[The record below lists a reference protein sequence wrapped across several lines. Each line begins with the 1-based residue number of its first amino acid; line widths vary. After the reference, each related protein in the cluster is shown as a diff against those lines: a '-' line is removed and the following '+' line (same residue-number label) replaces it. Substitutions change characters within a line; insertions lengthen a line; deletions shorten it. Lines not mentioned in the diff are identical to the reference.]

1 MREMKTP
8 TSGGRCCNHRAD
20 CQGTISRWSTQEEEV
35 CVFAPLALE
44 AAMSESQR
52 ANRLIHET
60 SPYLRQHAYNPVD
73 WYPWGEEALDQARRS
88 GKPILLSIGYSAC
101 HWCHV
106 MAHESF
112 EDEATAEVMNEW
124 FVNIKVDREERP
136 DLDKIYQTAFQ
147 ILHRRA
153 GGWPLTMFLTHDDQ
167 VPFVGGTYFPKT
179 PRYGMPA
186 FADILRR
193 VSAHYRQ
200 HLRELHEQNQTL
212 LEALHAEIATP
223 PSAVALTAAP
233 LRAGRDQLVRGFDP
247 VHGGFGGAPKFPN
260 SGGLERLLRSWVASV
275 QDGGQP
281 DQPAETALLLTL
293 RRMARGGIY
302 DHLGGG
308 FFRYSVDAE
317 WSVPHFEK
325 MLYDNG
331 PLLALYSQA
340 WRATAD
346 PLFRTV
352 AEETGEWVM
361 REMQAPDGGYYAT
374 LDADSEGEEGQFYL
388 WTPDQVQALLSTEE
402 YVAFAVC
409 YGLEQPPNFENH
421 AWHLRLTTE
430 PVELADQLG
439 VEPGRVSTWLASAR
453 RVLFEARARRVRPG
467 RDEKV
472 LTAWNG
478 LMIKGMAA
486 AGRHLGR
493 ADFVVSA
500 ERALDFIR
508 ANLWRDGRLR
518 AACKD
523 GQTRLNAYLDDYAF
537 LIDGILELLQCRWRD
552 GDLDFALTLTNVL
565 LDQFEDR
572 AAGGFFFTAHDHESL
587 IQRPKPA
594 YDDALPAGN
603 GVAARVLLRLGQLT
617 GRTAWLDAAERTL
630 RWAWP
635 TLQRIPTAC
644 SALLTALEEFL
655 EPAQIVVLRGEGAA
669 LEAWRARCVQPCA
682 PRRLTLAIPAEASL
696 PAGLLNEQRI
706 GAAPVTAYVCSGLQC
721 WPPMTTLA
729 ELECAL
735 ARTEAILPCTV
746 GIPPIR

>member
-1 MREMKTP
+1 
-8 TSGGRCCNHRAD
+8 
-20 CQGTISRWSTQEEEV
+20 
-35 CVFAPLALE
+35 
-44 AAMSESQR
+44 MSESQPV
-52 ANRLIHET
+52 NRLIHET
-60 SPYLRQHAYNPVD
+60 SPYLRQHAHNPVD
-73 WYPWGEEALDQARRS
+73 WYPWSEEALEQARRS

-112 EDEATAEVMNEW
+112 EDEATAQVMNAL

-136 DLDKIYQTAFQ
+136 DLDKIYQNAFQ
-147 ILHRRA
+147 LLQRRA

-186 FADILRR
+186 FTEILRR
-193 VSAHYRQ
+193 VSEHYRQ
-200 HLRELHEQNQTL
+200 HLGELRERNQVL
-212 LEALHAEIATP
+212 LDALRAETP
-223 PSAVALTAAP
+223 PTSTGIAILTAAP
-233 LRAGRDQLVRGFDP
+233 LQAGRDQLVRSFDP
-247 VHGGFGGAPKFPN
+247 VHGGFGDAPKFPN
-260 SGGLERLLRSWVASV
+260 AGGLERLLRCWVASA
-275 QDGGQP
+275 QGGGRP
-281 DQPAETALLLTL
+281 DQPAETAVLLTL
-293 RRMARGGIY
+293 RRMARGGLY

-317 WSVPHFEK
+317 WGIPHFEK

-352 AEETGEWVM
+352 AEETGEWAM

-374 LDADSEGEEGQFYL
+374 LDADSEGEEGKFYR
-388 WTPDQVQALLSTEE
+388 WTPDEVRALLSPEE
-402 YVAFAVC
+402 YASFAVC
-409 YGLEQPPNFENH
+409 YGLEQPPNFDHH
-421 AWHLRLTTE
+421 AWHLRLTAE
-430 PVELADQLG
+430 PVELAGRLG
-439 VEPGRVSTWLASAR
+439 VEPARIAAWLASAR
-453 RVLFEARARRVRPG
+453 RTLFEARSRRVWPG
-467 RDEKV
+467 RDEKI

-493 ADFVVSA
+493 VDFVASA
-500 ERALDFIR
+500 ERALDFTR
-508 ANLWRDGRLR
+508 AHLWREGRLR
-518 AACKD
+518 AVCKE
-523 GQTRLNAYLDDYAF
+523 GRARLNAYLDDYAF

-552 GDLDFALTLTNVL
+552 GDLDFALTLAEIL

-572 AAGGFFFTAHDHESL
+572 EAGGFFFTAHDHEPL

-603 GVAARVLLRLGQLT
+603 GVAAQVLLKLGHLT

-644 SALLTALEEFL
+644 NALLTALEELL
-655 EPAQIVVLRGEGAA
+655 EPTQVVVLRGEGMA
-669 LEAWRARCVQPCA
+669 LETWRARCAQPCA

-696 PAGLLNEQRI
+696 PAGLL
-706 GAAPVTAYVCSGLQC
+706 AARRTGGDPVTAYVCSGLQC
-721 WPPMTTLA
+721 LA
-729 ELECAL
+729 PIAALTELESEL
-735 ARTEAILPCTV
+735 ARTEAIAP
-746 GIPPIR
+746 

>member
-1 MREMKTP
+1 
-8 TSGGRCCNHRAD
+8 
-20 CQGTISRWSTQEEEV
+20 
-35 CVFAPLALE
+35 
-44 AAMSESQR
+44 MSESPR

-60 SPYLRQHAYNPVD
+60 SPYLRQHAHNPVD
-73 WYPWGEEALDQARRS
+73 WYPWGEEALDRARRS

-112 EDEATAEVMNEW
+112 EDEATARVMNEL

-136 DLDKIYQTAFQ
+136 DLDKIYQNAFQ
-147 ILHRRA
+147 LLHRRA
-153 GGWPLTMFLTHDDQ
+153 GGWPLTMFLTHDDH

-179 PRYGMPA
+179 PRHSMPA
-186 FADILRR
+186 FTEILRR

-200 HLRELHEQNQTL
+200 HSKELREQNQAL
-212 LEALHAEIATP
+212 LDALRAEMVAPSEAA
-223 PSAVALTAAP
+223 ALTAAP
-233 LRAGRDQLVRGFDP
+233 LQAGRDQLVRGFDP
-247 VHGGFGGAPKFPN
+247 VHGGFGDAPKFPHP
-260 SGGLERLLRSWVASV
+260 GGLERLLRHWVASA
-275 QDGGQP
+275 QGGQP
-281 DQPAETALLLTL
+281 DRPAETVVWHTL

-308 FFRYSVDAE
+308 FYRYSVDAE
-317 WSVPHFEK
+317 WGIPHFEK

-340 WRATAD
+340 WRATAE
-346 PLFRTV
+346 PLFRAV
-352 AEETGEWVM
+352 AEETGEWAM

-374 LDADSEGEEGQFYL
+374 LDADSEGEEGKFYR
-388 WTPDQVQALLSTEE
+388 WTPDQVRELLTTEE

-421 AWHLRLTTE
+421 AWHLRATAE
-430 PVELADQLG
+430 PAELASRLG
-439 VEPGRVSTWLASAR
+439 VEPAQVAAWLASAR
-453 RVLFEARARRVRPG
+453 RALLEARARRIWPG

-493 ADFVVSA
+493 MDFVASA
-500 ERALDFIR
+500 ERALDFIQTH
-508 ANLWRDGRLR
+508 LWRNGRLL
-518 AACKD
+518 AVHKD
-523 GQTRLNAYLDDYAF
+523 GQARLNAYLDDYAF
-537 LIDGILELLQCRWRD
+537 LIDGILELLQCRWRG
-552 GDLDFALTLTNVL
+552 GDLDFALTLAEVL

-572 AAGGFFFTAHDHESL
+572 EAGGFFFTAHDHESL

-594 YDDALPAGN
+594 HDDALPAGN
-603 GVAARVLLRLGQLT
+603 GIAAQALSRLGHLA

-644 SALLTALEEFL
+644 NALLTALEEFL
-655 EPAQIVVLRGEGAA
+655 EPTQIVVLRGEGMA
-669 LEAWRARCVQPCA
+669 LEAWRARCAQPCA
-682 PRRLTLAIPAEASL
+682 PRRLTLAIPADASL
-696 PAGLLNEQRI
+696 PAGLLAERRV

-721 WPPMTTLA
+721 VSPIVVLA
-729 ELECAL
+729 ELELEL
-735 ARTEAILPCTV
+735 ARTEAV
-746 GIPPIR
+746 MS